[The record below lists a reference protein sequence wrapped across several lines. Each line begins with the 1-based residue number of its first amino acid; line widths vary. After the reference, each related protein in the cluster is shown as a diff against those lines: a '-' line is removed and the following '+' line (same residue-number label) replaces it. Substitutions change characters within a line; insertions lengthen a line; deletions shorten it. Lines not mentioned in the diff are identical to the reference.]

1 MSDSAALERRLVQ
14 VEKELADLKLHAQN
28 LQPKANWIDAMTGSF
43 QHDAEF
49 DEVLRLGREI
59 RQPDRPVDE

>member
-14 VEKELADLKLHAQN
+14 VEKELAELKSHVRH
-28 LQPKANWIDAMTGSF
+28 LQPKANWIDAITGTF
-43 QHDAEF
+43 QDDTEF

-59 RQPDRPVDE
+59 RNADKPVDK